1 MVAYTMES
9 VCILFGAKPNWKES
23 KNLMSKMTF
32 MDELK
37 SFDKDNI
44 PPKVIRALK
53 SYIENPGFLPE
64 EVAKV
69 SAQCAFYGRRR
80 TRVLTTSQ
88 FRDRANG
95 KLPTSRSRGSKDTR
109 FGIRINVAFFR
120 FLGMS
125 FVAEARLEFMDDKVS
140 RIGSALPPV

>member
-69 SAQCAFYGRRR
+69 SVCAIYVHSWNMRIKLSRNASYTATSLSVSAKAIHENQPQRTHCTLCHALAGVPRRR
-80 TRVLTTSQ
+80 H
-88 FRDRANG
+88 RAT
-95 KLPTSRSRGSKDTR
+95 KL
-109 FGIRINVAFFR
+109 
-120 FLGMS
+120 
-125 FVAEARLEFMDDKVS
+125 
-140 RIGSALPPV
+140 

>member
-53 SYIENPGFLPE
+53 SYIENPSFQPE

-69 SAQCAFYGRRR
+69 GTSSGCGQAVSLGTRR
-80 TRVLTTSQ
+80 VS
-88 FRDRANG
+88 N
-95 KLPTSRSRGSKDTR
+95 SR
-109 FGIRINVAFFR
+109 
-120 FLGMS
+120 
-125 FVAEARLEFMDDKVS
+125 
-140 RIGSALPPV
+140 

>member
-44 PPKVIRALK
+44 PPKIIRALK

-69 SAQCAFYGRRR
+69 SVCASFRLLWSTPTTCKNLGSNGEDHRQAQAAPGIRGSICVG
-80 TRVLTTSQ
+80 V
-88 FRDRANG
+88 
-95 KLPTSRSRGSKDTR
+95 LPT
-109 FGIRINVAFFR
+109 FGR
-120 FLGMS
+120 
-125 FVAEARLEFMDDKVS
+125 
-140 RIGSALPPV
+140 

>member
-69 SAQCAFYGRRR
+69 NPGGAVDGCWLRNTGYQKS
-80 TRVLTTSQ
+80 S
-88 FRDRANG
+88 
-95 KLPTSRSRGSKDTR
+95 
-109 FGIRINVAFFR
+109 
-120 FLGMS
+120 
-125 FVAEARLEFMDDKVS
+125 LEECV
-140 RIGSALPPV
+140 

>member
-9 VCILFGAKPNWKES
+9 VCILFGSKPNWKES

-37 SFDKDNI
+37 GFDKDNI

-53 SYIENPGFLPE
+53 SYIENPSFQPE

-69 SAQCAFYGRRR
+69 TMCGCFGQAMLEGENLDM
-80 TRVLTTSQ
+80 VLP
-88 FRDRANG
+88 R
-95 KLPTSRSRGSKDTR
+95 
-109 FGIRINVAFFR
+109 
-120 FLGMS
+120 
-125 FVAEARLEFMDDKVS
+125 
-140 RIGSALPPV
+140 

>member
-9 VCILFGAKPNWKES
+9 VCILFGSKPNWKES

-37 SFDKDNI
+37 GFDKDNI

-53 SYIENPGFLPE
+53 TYIENPGFLPE

-69 SAQCAFYGRRR
+69 RVFVWLSWQETCADLQSQDMKR
-80 TRVLTTSQ
+80 LTNT
-88 FRDRANG
+88 
-95 KLPTSRSRGSKDTR
+95 
-109 FGIRINVAFFR
+109 
-120 FLGMS
+120 
-125 FVAEARLEFMDDKVS
+125 
-140 RIGSALPPV
+140 